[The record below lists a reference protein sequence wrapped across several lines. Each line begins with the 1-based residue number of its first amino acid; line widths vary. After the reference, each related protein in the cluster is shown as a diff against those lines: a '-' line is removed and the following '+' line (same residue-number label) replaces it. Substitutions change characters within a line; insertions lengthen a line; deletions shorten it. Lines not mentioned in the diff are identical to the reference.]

1 MATLSIPEIP
11 KDYDAASIEERC
23 RTLWEETGI
32 YRYDPDAPGEVFS
45 VDTPPPYVSAAHLH
59 VGHAMSYTQAEIV
72 IRYQRMKGRKIFYP
86 MGFDDNGLPTER
98 YVEKTYNINKRL
110 TTRAAFRALC
120 LEETRK
126 GAAQYEDLWRAL
138 GLSVDWNLR
147 YSTIDDHCRR
157 TAQKSFLDLFRK
169 GRVYRSNEPVLWDV
183 HFETALA
190 QADLDSM
197 ARKGKLH
204 DIAFTASADGS
215 PLVISTTRPELIP
228 ACVALYH
235 HPEDARYLPL
245 KGTTATVPLF
255 GHTVPILTD
264 EAVDP
269 AFGTGLMMVCTFG
282 DSEDVRKWK
291 RDKLETRLVIGPD
304 GKMLPLAGAFEGMT
318 AEIARN
324 KIVDALAE
332 AGHHRRSITVEQN
345 VSIAERS
352 GVPVEFNMAPQWF
365 IRVLDIKPQMLA
377 RSAELAWSPEW
388 MKVRLDHWIEG
399 LKYDWNISRQ
409 RFYGVP
415 FPLWYCQGCG
425 EPILAD
431 DATLPIDPVEDACPL
446 SACPNCGATEF
457 RGEPDVMDTWMTS
470 SLTPL
475 VNANWAGTPGR
486 AGGMELHP
494 MTVRVQAFEII
505 RTWLFYSLIKSD
517 AHLGTLPW
525 RDVMISGWGLNEQ
538 GKKISKRDLEKYEE
552 KDGYNRYEPFGVIK
566 KFGADALR
574 YWAAGSHLGH
584 DMRFNEKD
592 VKDGRKLAVKLWN
605 AARFVLMQIEGFDP
619 EVARPAFAAR
629 MPEDRWLL
637 TELNKILPTV
647 SGGLETYNYAVAREA
662 IDRFFWATFC
672 DDYLEMVKHRF
683 WKPEMYT
690 EEARVSARA
699 TLWEALRVILALY
712 APFVPFTTEDLFQR
726 IYRPVEGTVSLHI
739 SAWPDFDAARVDD
752 VPEMEVV
759 GGILRAVR
767 QLRTEARLSQTRALA
782 AVVIDLSGASDSL
795 AQTVRAMQSSLQAVA
810 RAAEVRWGSASY
822 PCDVEGV
829 QVALVTEEPVPASEP
844 PV

>member
-1 MATLSIPEIP
+1 MATLNIPEIP

-23 RTLWEETGI
+23 RALWEETGI
-32 YRYDPDAPGEVFS
+32 YKYDPNAPGEVFS

-72 IRYQRMKGRKIFYP
+72 IRYQRMKGKKIYYP

-98 YVEKTYNINKRL
+98 FVEKTYNINKQK
-110 TTRAAFRALC
+110 TTRAEFRALC

-126 GAAQYEDLWRAL
+126 GAAQYEELWRSL

-157 TAQKSFLDLFRK
+157 TAQRSFLDLYGK

-190 QADLDSM
+190 QADLESM
-197 ARKGKLH
+197 ARKGKMH
-204 DIAFTASADGS
+204 DIAFSAKADGS

-235 HPEDARYLPL
+235 HPEDERYAHL
-245 KGTTATVPLF
+245 KGTTAVVPLF
-255 GHTVPILTD
+255 EHEVPILTD

-282 DSEDVRKWK
+282 DGEDVRKWK
-291 RDKLETRLVIGPD
+291 RDKLATRLVIGPD
-304 GKMLPLAGAFEGMT
+304 GKMLPSAGEFAGQT

-324 KIVDALAE
+324 NIVGALAR
-332 AGHHRRSITVEQN
+332 AGHHLKSVSVEQN

-377 RSAELAWSPEW
+377 RSAELGWNPEW

-415 FPLWYCQGCG
+415 FPVWYCQACG
-425 EPILAD
+425 EAILAD
-431 DATLPIDPVEDACPL
+431 EASLPVDPLEDPCRL
-446 SACPNCGATEF
+446 SACPACGGTDLK
-457 RGEPDVMDTWMTS
+457 GEPDVMDTWMTS

-475 VNANWAGTPGR
+475 INANWAGTPGR
-486 AGGMELHP
+486 KGDMSLHP

-505 RTWLFYSLIKSD
+505 RTWLFYTLIKSD
-517 AHLGTLPW
+517 AHLDTLPW
-525 RDVMISGWGLNEQ
+525 KDVMISGWGLNEH
-538 GKKISKRDLEKYEE
+538 GKKISKSDLEKYTD

-574 YWAAGSHLGH
+574 FWAAGSHLGQ

-619 EVARPAFAAR
+619 EAPRPSFADR

-637 TELNKILPTV
+637 TELNRILPGV
-647 SGGLETYNYAVAREA
+647 EAGFEGYNYAVAREA
-662 IDRFFWATFC
+662 IERFFWATFC

-683 WKPEMYT
+683 WKPELYS

-699 TLWEALRVILALY
+699 TLWEALRVILGLY
-712 APFVPFTTEDLFQR
+712 APFVPFTTEDLYQA
-726 IYRPVEGTVSLHI
+726 IYRPVEGTPSLHI
-739 SAWPDFDAARVDD
+739 TAWPTYEPTRTAD
-752 VPEMEVV
+752 VPEMQVV
-759 GGILRAVR
+759 MAILRAVR
-767 QLRTEARLSQTRALA
+767 QLRTEARLSQTRALE
-782 AVVIDLSGASDSL
+782 AVVLDLRTASDEL
-795 AQTVRAMQSSLQAVA
+795 KGVVNAMLPSIQAVA
-810 RAAEVRWGSASY
+810 RAGAVRFDEASY
-822 PCDVEGV
+822 PADVAGLAVGIVAGELPEKVV
-829 QVALVTEEPVPASEP
+829 QA
-844 PV
+844 